1 MIISK
6 YEFHNPG
13 LAVGFWKVSCTA
25 AQRLSLCIGFSQE
38 WRCEGKRMALYG
50 MMQYSNRLTQMSEI
64 VWVS

>member
-6 YEFHNPG
+6 CEFHNPG
-13 LAVGFWKVSCTA
+13 FAVGFLEVSYTA
-25 AQRLSLCIGFSQE
+25 AQRLSLCSGFSQE

-64 VWVS
+64 VLVS